1 MGYQLSSLLRLT
13 LVGSLIGIYLFFP
26 SYLSFT
32 DTEAEKKITN
42 EYFDSVK
49 SLTELE
55 DLIKVATNNEQISLL
70 YFTADW
76 CVSCRT
82 LEKDTFNNQD
92 FLNLL
97 GTVNAMKVDVTEN
110 DLDDKKLMKEFN
122 VFGPPTIVMISK
134 TGNEIESSRKV
145 GVVSS
150 NELIREI
157 EKLSL

>member
-1 MGYQLSSLLRLT
+1 M
-13 LVGSLIGIYLFFP
+13 
-26 SYLSFT
+26 
-32 DTEAEKKITN
+32 
-42 EYFDSVK
+42 
-49 SLTELE
+49 
-55 DLIKVATNNEQISLL
+55 
-70 YFTADW
+70 
-76 CVSCRT
+76 
-82 LEKDTFNNQD
+82 EKDTFNNQD

-97 GTVNAMKVDVTEN
+97 GTVNAMKADVTEN
-110 DLDDKKLMKEFN
+110 NLDDKKLMKEFN